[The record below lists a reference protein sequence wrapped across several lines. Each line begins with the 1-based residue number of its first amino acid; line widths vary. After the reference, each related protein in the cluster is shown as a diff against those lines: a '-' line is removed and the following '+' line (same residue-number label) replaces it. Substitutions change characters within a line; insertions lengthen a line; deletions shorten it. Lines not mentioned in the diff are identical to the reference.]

1 MYEKIKKW
9 YQLGL
14 WAEAMV
20 RNAVKKG
27 VITQEQADEIL
38 GSDDKD
44 SSGLLA
50 ED

>member
-1 MYEKIKKW
+1 MYDKIKKW
-9 YQLGL
+9 YQMGL
-14 WAEAMV
+14 WTEAMV

-27 VITQEQADEIL
+27 VLTQEQADEIL

-44 SSGLLA
+44 SRGLLT